1 MKKVVWLI
9 AGTSEGRR
17 LAEALADLGATVHVT
32 VATDYGASLYPD
44 RKNIHVYAR
53 RMTYDDMCAFLR
65 EKDPELVLD
74 SSHPY
79 AKIVTETVCRACADL
94 GYEYKRMLRPSTP
107 HPDCI
112 DVRDFEEAV
121 EFLSDTEGPVF
132 LTTGSK
138 NLVDF
143 TRLPEYRERVT
154 CRILPL
160 RDSLDNA
167 IGLGYPPSHIICMQ
181 GPFSKVLNVAMF
193 RQCGARYIVS
203 KDTGKAGGF
212 EDKVAA
218 AAEVGAKLIL
228 IDRVPEAGE
237 DLDHVLADLRKRFG

>member
-1 MKKVVWLI
+1 M
-9 AGTSEGRR
+9 
-17 LAEALADLGATVHVT
+17 
-32 VATDYGASLYPD
+32 
-44 RKNIHVYAR
+44 
-53 RMTYDDMCAFLR
+53 
-65 EKDPELVLD
+65 
-74 SSHPY
+74 
-79 AKIVTETVCRACADL
+79 
-94 GYEYKRMLRPSTP
+94 
-107 HPDCI
+107 
-112 DVRDFEEAV
+112 

-181 GPFSKVLNVAMF
+181 GPFSKALNVAMF

>member
-1 MKKVVWLI
+1 MKKVVWLV

-17 LAEALADLGATVHVT
+17 LAGALADLGVTVHVT
-32 VATDYGASLYPD
+32 VATEYGASLYPD
-44 RKNIHVYAR
+44 RPNIHVYAK

-79 AKIVTETVCRACADL
+79 AKIVTETVHRACTDL

-112 DVRDFEEAV
+112 DVHNFEEAV
-121 EFLSDTEGPVF
+121 EFLSDTEGPIF

-143 TRLPEYRERVT
+143 AKLPGYQERVT

-160 RDSLDNA
+160 QGSLENA
-167 IGLGYPPSHIICMQ
+167 LSLGYPPSHIICMQ
-181 GPFSKVLNVAMF
+181 GPFSKELNVAMF

-212 EDKVAA
+212 EDKVSA
-218 AAEVGAKLIL
+218 AAEVGAKLVL
-228 IDRVPEAGE
+228 IDRIPETGE
-237 DLDHVLADLRKRFG
+237 DLDQVLADLQQRFG